1 MKRISVLLA
10 FAMLLGFGLQA
21 QSDCGHKKSAD
32 KAEISRT
39 ATAVDQN
46 TIEAA
51 VKLAS
56 LDENIEQRVNDE
68 NGEVTFVRKKTCAH
82 SGKVSFVNVAYDAE
96 SAQFVNVS
104 PKDMNSGKKGC
115 CAAGAKAGKGCCAK
129 KASAGEGCGSKK
141 ASTEASSTDN
151 TEKVKLVKAEKGS

>member
-1 MKRISVLLA
+1 MKKISVLLA
-10 FAMLLGFGLQA
+10 FTMLLGFGLQA
-21 QSDCGHKKSAD
+21 QSDCGHKKSAE
-32 KAEISRT
+32 KAEMTKTVS
-39 ATAVDQN
+39 VEDQN
-46 TIEAA
+46 NMEAA

-56 LDENIEQRVNDE
+56 LDENIEQRVNED
-68 NGEVTFVRKKTCAH
+68 NGEVTFVRKKTCSH
-82 SGKVSFVNVAYDAE
+82 SGKVSYVNVMYNAE

-104 PKDMNSGKKGC
+104 PKDMESGKKGC

-141 ASTEASSTDN
+141 ASTEASSDDK